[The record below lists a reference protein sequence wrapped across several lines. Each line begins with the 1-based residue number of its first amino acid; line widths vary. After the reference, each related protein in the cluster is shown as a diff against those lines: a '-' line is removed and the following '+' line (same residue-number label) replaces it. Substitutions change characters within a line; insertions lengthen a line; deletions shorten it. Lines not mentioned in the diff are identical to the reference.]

1 MEEHKV
7 NGIQPNNQQEFRK
20 KRNEEYKAELV
31 NRKIKMILKMK
42 TLKKK

>member
-1 MEEHKV
+1 MEENKV

-20 KRNEEYKAELV
+20 IRNEKYKAELV